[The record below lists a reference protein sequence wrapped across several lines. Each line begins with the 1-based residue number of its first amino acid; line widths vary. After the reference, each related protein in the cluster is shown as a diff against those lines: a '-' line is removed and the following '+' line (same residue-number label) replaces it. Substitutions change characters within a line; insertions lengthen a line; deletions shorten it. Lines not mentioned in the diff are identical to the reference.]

1 MRKTTVDK
9 LLEKV
14 ELSKDMDTLMDRL
27 NTLFNWYFSRKKR
40 IPNHITNKCIKI
52 VENFSLL

>member
-9 LLEKV
+9 LWKKV

-27 NTLFNWYFSRKKR
+27 DTLFNWYWSRKKR
-40 IPNHITNKCIKI
+40 VPNDILDKCIT
-52 VENFSLL
+52 VVDNF

>member
-14 ELSKDMDTLMDRL
+14 ELSKDMDTLMDRVD
-27 NTLFNWYFSRKKR
+27 TLFNWYFSREER
-40 IPNHITNKCIKI
+40 IPNDILDKCIT
-52 VENFSLL
+52 VVDNF